1 MGNCNCL
8 ERSRVMAWDDDYDW
22 GLTPAA
28 RSGEARTTAAMEN
41 GGMKVKIRMTKGQLR
56 RLLESA
62 GHGGSSAD
70 EDVVAE
76 VMSMGDVRVEVIA
89 AMGQRQAAEVHHKP
103 PKLQTIEEED
113 LDDE

>member
-8 ERSRVMAWDDDYDW
+8 ERPRVMAWDDDYDW
-22 GLTPAA
+22 GLKPAA
-28 RSGEARTTAAMEN
+28 RSGEERTTVAMEN

-56 RLLESA
+56 RLLEGA
-62 GHGGSSAD
+62 GHGGSSTD
-70 EDVVAE
+70 EDVVE
-76 VMSMGDVRVEVIA
+76 EIMSMGAVRVEVVA
-89 AMGQRQAAEVHHKP
+89 AAGHRQAAEVRHKP